1 MVWLI
6 GYVCMVDCV
15 FVVLFVVWLIDFV
28 FYVGVIDELIDLL
41 VFDVFVL
48 GIVWLVLWCVE
59 YEIFVCDQ
67 VFGDLCIEF
76 VCMVY
81 WQIDV
86 FGFVLFIDVDV
97 VFELFCVILVGGWK
111 CVFEDL
117 LCFDVLL
124 LFVL

>member
-1 MVWLI
+1 MLCDWYRRNCVRMVWLI

-59 YEIFVCDQ
+59 YEIFVCD
-67 VFGDLCIEF
+67 
-76 VCMVY
+76 
-81 WQIDV
+81 
-86 FGFVLFIDVDV
+86 
-97 VFELFCVILVGGWK
+97 
-111 CVFEDL
+111 
-117 LCFDVLL
+117 
-124 LFVL
+124 